1 MSLCVRRKGFVSC
14 ARLRNR
20 VDFELTSVSLDP
32 ISKAFGNPPT
42 RARRNH
48 GKDGRRKT
56 TPESESASKVVGEE
70 EAKARCAETKTRTRN
85 G

>member
-1 MSLCVRRKGFVSC
+1 MLAEKVLYRERVYEH
-14 ARLRNR
+14 R

-70 EAKARCAETKTRTRN
+70 EAKARCTETKARTRN

>member
-1 MSLCVRRKGFVSC
+1 MLAEKVLYP
-14 ARLRNR
+14 ARVYEHR

-32 ISKAFGNPPT
+32 TYKAFGNSPT

-70 EAKARCAETKTRTRN
+70 EAKARCTEKKTRTRN

>member
-1 MSLCVRRKGFVSC
+1 MVAEKVLYR
-14 ARLRNR
+14 ARVYELR

-32 ISKAFGNPPT
+32 MSKAFGNPPT

-70 EAKARCAETKTRTRN
+70 EAKARCTETKTRTRN